1 MAELTTIA
9 RPYAEAAFALAR
21 EGNALPVWSQMLR
34 LASAVVA
41 DPRVATALDNP
52 ALDVGAKE
60 SLLLSICGDQ
70 LSPEGRSFVRVLIE
84 GDRIAVLPQIQ
95 TLFEALKDSADG
107 VAKATIETAFPFQG
121 DELAELTSALE
132 KHFGKKIEA
141 TVVVNPELIGGAR
154 VTVGDTVIDA
164 SVQEQL
170 RAMAAQLRA

>member
-21 EGNALPVWSQMLR
+21 DGNALPAWSQMLR

-41 DPRVATALDNP
+41 DPKVAQALDNP
-52 ALDVGAKE
+52 VLDAGAKE
-60 SLLLSICGDQ
+60 SLLLSICGEK
-70 LSPEGRSFVRVLIE
+70 LNAECRSFLRVLIE
-84 GDRIAVLPQIQ
+84 GDRIGVLPQIQ
-95 TLFEALKDSADG
+95 TMYESLKDAADG

-121 DELAELTSALE
+121 NELAELTAALE
-132 KHFGKKIEA
+132 KHFGGKIES
-141 TVVVNPELIGGAR
+141 TVTVRPELIGGAR
-154 VTVGDTVIDA
+154 VTVGDMVIDG